1 MIIKTRVPFIS
12 QLRDDIIKGMTKA
25 TTLATSVDRSGY
37 RRMKKQSL
45 REARNTE
52 RIERQ
57 QRVDRE
63 AREKQ
68 KHLDYLQTI
77 CNHGRELINA
87 HRMHQAKQNKL
98 GRAVLQ
104 LHAHIEK
111 EEQKR
116 IERISKER
124 IRALKAD
131 DEEAYMKLI
140 DEAKDTRLTH
150 LLRQTGAFLESLT
163 RAVVD
168 QQNDPVHTDDIDDDE
183 VDEDMQYEVQCR
195 V

>member
-1 MIIKTRVPFIS
+1 MN
-12 QLRDDIIKGMTKA
+12 KA
-25 TTLATSVDRSGY
+25 TTLATSVDRAGY

-45 REARNTE
+45 REARATE
-52 RIERQ
+52 KIERQ

-63 AREKQ
+63 EREKQ

-77 CNHGRELINA
+77 CNHGRELVNA
-87 HRMHQAKQNKL
+87 HRLHQAKQNKL
-98 GRAVLQ
+98 GRAVQQ

-116 IERISKER
+116 AERISKER

-168 QQNDPVHTDDIDDDE
+168 QQNDPIHADDEDDEE
-183 VDEDMQYEVQCR
+183 VDEEMQYEVKYDLDVGYTAKFQS
-195 V
+195 

>member
-1 MIIKTRVPFIS
+1 
-12 QLRDDIIKGMTKA
+12 MTKA

-45 REARNTE
+45 REARMTE
-52 RIERQ
+52 KIERQ

-63 AREKQ
+63 LREKQ

-77 CNHGRELINA
+77 CNHGRELINV
-87 HRMHQAKQNKL
+87 HRSHQAKQNRL

-116 IERISKER
+116 AERISKER

-168 QQNDPVHTDDIDDDE
+168 QQNDPIHADDIEEDE
-183 VDEDMQYEVQCR
+183 VDEDMQYEVSR
-195 V
+195 RHHNWLV

>member
-1 MIIKTRVPFIS
+1 MA
-12 QLRDDIIKGMTKA
+12 KA

-45 REARNTE
+45 REARMTE
-52 RIERQ
+52 KFERQ

-77 CNHGRELINA
+77 CNHGRELINV

-116 IERISKER
+116 AERISKER
-124 IRALKAD
+124 ILALKAD

-140 DEAKDTRLTH
+140 DEEKDTRLTL
-150 LLRQTGAFLESLT
+150 LLRQTGTFLESLT

-168 QQNDPVHTDDIDDDE
+168 QQNDRMYTEDVDEDE
-183 VDEDMQYEVQCR
+183 VDEEMLYEVRSKCKAYYT
-195 V
+195 VVTI